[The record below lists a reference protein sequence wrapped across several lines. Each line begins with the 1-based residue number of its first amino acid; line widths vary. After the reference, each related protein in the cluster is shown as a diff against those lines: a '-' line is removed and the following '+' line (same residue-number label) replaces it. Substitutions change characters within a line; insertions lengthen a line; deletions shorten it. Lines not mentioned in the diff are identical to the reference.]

1 MDFYL
6 HVPIKAIIHKDMLPI
21 TILLVF
27 MKNLAFSSMQTAFS
41 TEQVDD
47 VSVLSNQII
56 SYLQLTSSV

>member
-1 MDFYL
+1 
-6 HVPIKAIIHKDMLPI
+6 MLPI